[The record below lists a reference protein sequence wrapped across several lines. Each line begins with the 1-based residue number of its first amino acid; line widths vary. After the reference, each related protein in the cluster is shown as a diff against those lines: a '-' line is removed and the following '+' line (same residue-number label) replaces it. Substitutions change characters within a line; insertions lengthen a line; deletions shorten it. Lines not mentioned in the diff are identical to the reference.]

1 MAIYPKTYLQIFYN
15 AKLFRYH
22 NVFATYKHTPEGTY
36 QCSHFRLSAN
46 WTTVLS

>member
-22 NVFATYKHTPEGTY
+22 NVFAAYKHA
-36 QCSHFRLSAN
+36 L
-46 WTTVLS
+46 